1 MSPDDVPAANI
12 EITIGESLPF
22 KHRSWRNWAVCTA
35 RKIANHLVDGGSGS
49 SRVDS
54 VRVVGVT
61 RVKSYGPRVS
71 HLVLD
76 LECRPGGG

>member
-1 MSPDDVPAANI
+1 MGKFCRSHFIYGLPQQHFNEDD
-12 EITIGESLPF
+12 
-22 KHRSWRNWAVCTA
+22 
-35 RKIANHLVDGGSGS
+35 
-49 SRVDS
+49 SRIRS
-54 VRVVGVT
+54 VRVLRVT

>member
-1 MSPDDVPAANI
+1 MG
-12 EITIGESLPF
+12 ITIGENLAF
-22 KHRSWRNWAVCTA
+22 KHRSWRNWAVSTA
-35 RKIANHLVDGGSGS
+35 RKIARRFVDGGGT
-49 SRVDS
+49 RIDS

-76 LECRPGGG
+76 LDCRPK